1 MKVLITGGAG
11 FIGSHLAERL
21 LADGHAVT
29 IADCLDD
36 YYSPDRKRAN
46 LAEVALRGAFGF
58 HHADVR
64 DAVAMRGLVSR
75 ELPDAI
81 VHLAGRVG
89 VRPSLDDPLR
99 QSLGLIHVSFTVG
112 SAADVD
118 DLVTRMAA
126 AGVHVVDGPARTSDG
141 YYEAAILDP
150 DGNRIEIAAG

>member
-1 MKVLITGGAG
+1 MRIEHVAIWTAQLDTLRAFYETWFGATAG
-11 FIGSHLAERL
+11 PLHEN
-21 LADGHAVT
+21 
-29 IADCLDD
+29 
-36 YYSPDRKRAN
+36 P
-46 LAEVALRGAFGF
+46 AFGF
-58 HHADVR
+58 SSYFLSFDGGAR
-64 DAVAMRGLVSR
+64 L
-75 ELPDAI
+75 ELMSMPGI
-81 VHLAGRVG
+81 P
-89 VRPSLDDPLR
+89 PSLDDPLR